1 VRILVTQTVG
11 NYTAD
16 KKDERYG
23 YKSCG
28 NSDIAEIIRNGR
40 NKSKE
45 QCDNKADKY
54 ADCGDHKEIYEYHF
68 FNVRII
74 CTAYT
79 ASHYFGALG
88 VYL

>member
-1 VRILVTQTVG
+1 MRILVTQTVG

-74 CTAYT
+74 
-79 ASHYFGALG
+79 
-88 VYL
+88 VI